1 MLNTNALHNTL
12 NILISLSGLLV
23 AILLASGCTQ
33 LANGALECSQSFVS
47 PQITAYAIAGLGA
60 LKVFVNIV
68 RDGLSGLIKP
78 QPPVQK

>member
-1 MLNTNALHNTL
+1 MLNTNALHNML
-12 NILISLSGLLV
+12 NIVISLSGLLV

-33 LANGALECSQSFVS
+33 LATGTLECSQSSIS
-47 PQITAYAIAGLGA
+47 PKFTAYAIAGLAA
-60 LKVFVNIV
+60 LKVLVNIG

>member
-1 MLNTNALHNTL
+1 MLNTNALHNLL

-33 LANGALECSQSFVS
+33 LASGALECSQSSIS
-47 PQITAYAIAGLGA
+47 PKITAYAIAGLAA
-60 LKVFVNIV
+60 LKVFVNIG

>member
-1 MLNTNALHNTL
+1 MMNTNALHNLL
-12 NILISLSGLLV
+12 NIVISLSGLLV

-33 LANGALECSQSFVS
+33 LASGALECSQSSIS
-47 PQITAYAIAGLGA
+47 PQITAYAIAGLAA
-60 LKVFVNIV
+60 LKVLVNIG